1 MHYSE
6 SNIVMLNIMSLVFTR
21 MPEKAPFFIKPLL
34 RAIQAKAEQGILSLS
49 QYSQIFSPHISILS
63 TNPYSSILSASD
75 STGITALRSVGKF
88 TDGDVGLTDSVLWT
102 AVEITFA
109 VY

>member
-49 QYSQIFSPHISILS
+49 PIFPNIPSSYLPLS
-63 TNPYSSILSASD
+63 TNPCTLYSPPLIPL
-75 STGITALRSVGKF
+75 
-88 TDGDVGLTDSVLWT
+88 GLLLFVPLGCLMMVTWG
-102 AVEITFA
+102 
-109 VY
+109 